1 MKARLGKIQKGK
13 PSYWHHSFFLFF
25 KKNRADFPT
34 YQIQLLLMP
43 VMVEIGFSTLLK
55 RTESLIKY
63 SIIIWD
69 TTFILFIPPSL
80 NFLLVMNRL
89 TIKRT

>member
-1 MKARLGKIQKGK
+1 MKARRKNTERQTKLLA
-13 PSYWHHSFFLFF
+13 SFFSPFF
-25 KKNRADFPT
+25 LKKNQADFPT